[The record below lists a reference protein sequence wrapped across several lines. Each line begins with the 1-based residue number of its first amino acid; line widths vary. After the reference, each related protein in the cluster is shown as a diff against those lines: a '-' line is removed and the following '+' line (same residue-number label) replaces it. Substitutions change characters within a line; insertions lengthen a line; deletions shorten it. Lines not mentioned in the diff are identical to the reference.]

1 MNSVLQI
8 LFSLDEFQERYYKQG
23 VMHLETCVRYPA
35 DCFVC
40 QFSKIGH
47 GLCSGEY
54 SIKKEDKII
63 ENEQEKIEV
72 ICLIFQ
78 KIKNY
83 F

>member
-8 LFSLDEFQERYYKQG
+8 LFSLEEFQKRYYEQG
-23 VMHLETCVRYPA
+23 AMHLETCVRYAP

-40 QFSKIGH
+40 QFSKIAH

-54 SIKKEDKII
+54 SIKKEEKII

-72 ICLIFQ
+72 YSFMHE
-78 KIKNY
+78 K
-83 F
+83 